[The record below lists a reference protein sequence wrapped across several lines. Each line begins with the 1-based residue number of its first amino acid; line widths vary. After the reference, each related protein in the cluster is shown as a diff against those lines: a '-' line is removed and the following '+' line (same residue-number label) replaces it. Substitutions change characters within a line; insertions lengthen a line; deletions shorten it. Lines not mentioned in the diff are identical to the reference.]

1 MYSKFRTCKPHS
13 SKIVFKIQL
22 LLSLYFVV
30 KYVWVHTKK
39 KTLNNLCTYLPHI
52 HCDFLAPI
60 WRQWYGVALEPD
72 RLCQT
77 SVRCPSMW
85 CQHLKHDQYK
95 FVKITLI
102 LVSIWLVIQ
111 IQRNRYIFRLKK
123 WKKLENLCGK
133 TNRILNYCL
142 IYVFIFELV

>member
-1 MYSKFRTCKPHS
+1 MYSKFGTCKPHS

-22 LLSLYFVV
+22 LLSSYFVV
-30 KYVWVHTKK
+30 KYVWVCKKKK

-102 LVSIWLVIQ
+102 LVSIWLI
-111 IQRNRYIFRLKK
+111 ILIERNRYIYKICVG
-123 WKKLENLCGK
+123 KLIE
-133 TNRILNYCL
+133 
-142 IYVFIFELV
+142 F